1 MTDDRLDRMGAFDA
15 VMWGVEQDPLLRS
28 VIVAMTILDAPP
40 DMDVLLDRVNRMSKV
55 NDKLRRRVIG
65 NPMSIIPPRWEL
77 DPNFDLSYH
86 VRRYRVASDGTDTP
100 LLRIAEQMGEQDF
113 DRDRPLWEMAVVEGF
128 DGEKS
133 AVIIKLHH
141 AITDGVGGMAMA
153 ATLFDFTRTPT
164 DPGPDEA
171 DPEGEQLGLAGRIA
185 NGLQFGARQVV
196 KRGTS
201 AAGQVKSLATH
212 AVTAPTETASEG
224 AAFAQS
230 AARLLAPAS
239 EPLSSLMTGRSL
251 AVRMVVL
258 QMPFRD
264 LKAAAKAAGGTI
276 NDAYVAAVSGGLST
290 YHQAHGNSSDSVRIN
305 MPINVRS
312 DGPSDN
318 GGNRWVPAR
327 FALPLDSG
335 DPTQRIRKL
344 GPLLLQARTEPA
356 LRVSDTVYRLLAALP
371 QSVTTSISAGMMK
384 GCDLA
389 VTNVPGPP
397 IPLYTAG
404 AAVEAI
410 VPFAPKAGAAANF
423 GLMTYNGI
431 AFVGLNIDTRA
442 IPDAET
448 FIEHVVA
455 GFEEILALAGTE
467 AKVRVGVHS

>member
-1 MTDDRLDRMGAFDA
+1 
-15 VMWGVEQDPLLRS
+15 
-28 VIVAMTILDAPP
+28 
-40 DMDVLLDRVNRMSKV
+40 
-55 NDKLRRRVIG
+55 
-65 NPMSIIPPRWEL
+65 
-77 DPNFDLSYH
+77 
-86 VRRYRVASDGTDTP
+86 
-100 LLRIAEQMGEQDF
+100 
-113 DRDRPLWEMAVVEGF
+113 
-128 DGEKS
+128 
-133 AVIIKLHH
+133 
-141 AITDGVGGMAMA
+141 MAMA
-153 ATLFDFTRTPT
+153 AMLFDFTRTPS

-185 NGLQFGARQVV
+185 NGLQFGARQVA
-196 KRGTS
+196 KRGAS
-201 AAGQVKSLATH
+201 AAGHVKSLATH
-212 AVTAPTETASEG
+212 AVTAPTETAAEG

-239 EPLSSLMTGRSL
+239 EPLSSLMSGRSL
-251 AVRMVVL
+251 AVRMVVV

-276 NDAYVAAVSGGLST
+276 NDAYVAAVSGGLAT

-335 DPTQRIRKL
+335 DPAQRIRTL
-344 GPLLLQARTEPA
+344 GPLLLQARTEPE

-371 QSVTTSISAGMMK
+371 QGATTSISAGMMK

-397 IPLYTAG
+397 IPLYAAG

-431 AFVGLNIDTRA
+431 AFVGINIDTRA
-442 IPDAET
+442 IPDTDT